1 METTSNNSTNIT
13 TDDIKKLLDGS
24 YFRFQPSPIII
35 NEDKDDE
42 EIEELVSLTNDPEK
56 LMSKIKSLNETE
68 KANQTPDIN
77 LIYENFDAF
86 ISSYISACVDYK
98 QQKNQCYGNFKIL
111 RELCIKNYFYIYNL
125 FKSDCE
131 KNKIN
136 NMNISEAY
144 SHYIINNKDK
154 KSILKTPKIETI
166 NKEGNTKNYY
176 VFSNCYGDFFSIL
189 PALFNDLILSQDNI
203 LEEKTIIFL
212 GNVFDLFN
220 DNFLTDIKNIG
231 DKSPEDLINYKIMF
245 SQYNIIIFFYFI
257 LYLIYYKNFTIY
269 WVLGD
274 HDLSYGFL
282 YFYFFYLFYLGSL
295 KDIKLNFCFTAKI
308 NINTKKYTLSSSPI
322 GKKNIN
328 NTNLYDKINGVINNS
343 FDDLLKDK
351 ISQEDKD
358 LINSNLFNI
367 YDKYSIQPITRNSQ
381 SNIKLDRRRDFT
393 QIFNNESNKS
403 YCKTCSTYSNKI
415 DYNQTM
421 NLIDQKLQ
429 GICEETNKFDFQNF
443 ILEEKINVNIY
454 GKSDKQ
460 PEFIFKD
467 NEIIRLDSNN
477 DNKFINLD
485 VDKIT
490 YNINQFSFC
499 LDSNFSFY
507 KANNKNKFSDYQ
519 KREFNIYQKI
529 YGGSKEITDE
539 NYSKLLEIDEEDNQ
553 KYKVGYIMYIHD
565 NKLYVANLLTNYK
578 IHRYILYVDI
588 YKTGDNLIELDKL
601 YNVGTQTKP
610 KIAGGKITKPIK
622 NNIRNKYIYNK
633 VLDEEEITWTFV
645 LLLNNLFLT
654 DKAKQEFSPFIYKNT
669 DKTDQSQFEVY
680 YPFNISQNILD
691 DKIFISNIEN
701 KETKDLIDNI
711 IKFASEKQISLSDK
725 DNLYKIDEVVN
736 EEIKETD
743 YNNLNIAD
751 FYKIMMFYLNEKI
764 KFIGNINYYL
774 FFNLF
779 VQFYFYLYKY
789 YIYEK
794 LEILPYQ
801 TSERNKL
808 LTDHNYIL
816 SIVLYLVYKQFNEKL
831 NDGETIIL
839 NQNLN
844 SNIQSYFKYLSK

>member
-1 METTSNNSTNIT
+1 MESKSNNSI
-13 TDDIKKLLDGS
+13 DIVAEDIKKLLDGS
-24 YFRFQPSPIII
+24 YFRFQPSNNII
-35 NEDKDDE
+35 NENQDNE
-42 EIEELVSLTNDPEK
+42 EIEELLNLTNDPEK
-56 LMSKIKSLNETE
+56 LMNKIKSLNETE
-68 KANQTPDIN
+68 KTNQTPDIN
-77 LIYENFDAF
+77 LIYENFNSF

-98 QQKNQCYGNFKIL
+98 QQKNQCYCNFKIL
-111 RELCIKNYFYIYNL
+111 RELCVKNYFYIYNL

-144 SHYIINNKDK
+144 KHYIIDNKDK
-154 KSILKTPKIETI
+154 KNILKTPKIETI

-189 PALFNDLILSQDNI
+189 PALFNDLILNQDNI

-220 DNFLTDIKNIG
+220 NNFLTDIKNIG

-245 SQYNIIIFFYFI
+245 SQYNVILFFYFI

-295 KDIKLNFCFTAKI
+295 NDIKLHFYFTAKI
-308 NINTKKYTLSSSPI
+308 NINTKKYILSSSPI

-328 NTNLYDKINGVINNS
+328 NANLYDKINGVINNS
-343 FDDLLKDK
+343 FDDLLNDK

-358 LINSNLFNI
+358 LINSILPNV
-367 YDKYSIQPITRNSQ
+367 YDKYSIQPIARNSQ
-381 SNIKLDRRRDFT
+381 NNIKLDRRGDFT
-393 QIFNNESNKS
+393 QLFNNENNKS
-403 YCKTCSTYSNKI
+403 HCKTYLNTI

-460 PEFIFKD
+460 PKFIFKN
-467 NEIIRLDSNN
+467 NEIIRLNSDN

-490 YNINQFSFC
+490 YNVNQFSFC

-507 KANNKNKFSDYQ
+507 KSNDKNNFNDYQ
-519 KREFNIYQKI
+519 KREFNIYQKL
-529 YGGSKEITDE
+529 YGGSKNITNE
-539 NYSKLLEIDEEDNQ
+539 NYNKLLEIDEKDDQ

-565 NKLYVANLLTNYK
+565 NKLYVADLLTNYK

-588 YKTGDNLIELDKL
+588 YKSGNNLIDLDKL
-601 YNVGTQTKP
+601 YIDNTQIKP
-610 KIAGGKITKPIK
+610 KITGGKISKSIK
-622 NNIRNKYIYNK
+622 NNIKNKYIYNK
-633 VLDEEEITWTFV
+633 VLDEEEITWTFI

-669 DKTDQSQFEVY
+669 DKTEQTHFDIY
-680 YPFNISQNILD
+680 YPFNINQNILD

-701 KETKDLIDNI
+701 KESKDLINNI
-711 IKFASEKQISLSDK
+711 IKFASEKQILLIDK
-725 DNLYKIDEVVN
+725 NNLYKIDEVVN

-743 YNNLNIAD
+743 YNNLSIED
-751 FYKIMMFYLNEKI
+751 FYKIMIFYLNEKI

-789 YIYEK
+789 YVYEK
-794 LEILPYQ
+794 LQISPYQ
-801 TSERNKL
+801 ISERNKL
-808 LTDHNYIL
+808 LNEHNYIL
-816 SIVLYLVYKQFNEKL
+816 SVVLYLVYKQFNEKL
-831 NDGETIIL
+831 NNGETIIL

-844 SNIQSYFKYLSK
+844 PVFLSYFKYLSEQI

>member
-1 METTSNNSTNIT
+1 MNSNEN
-13 TDDIKKLLDGS
+13 IKKLLDGS
-24 YFRFQPSPIII
+24 YFEFQNLIVENI
-35 NEDKDDE
+35 NEDDKLDE
-42 EIEELVSLTNDPEK
+42 IIK
-56 LMSKIKSLNETE
+56 KISANPNNILNEVE
-68 KANQTPDIN
+68 KFNKNNKNTILPDIN
-77 LIYENFDAF
+77 LIYEKINNF
-86 ISSYISACVDYK
+86 ILSYVSVYLGYK
-98 QQKNQCYGNFKIL
+98 EKKDLYYNDFKEL
-111 RELCIKNYFYIYNL
+111 RELCVKNYFYIYNL

-131 KNKIN
+131 NNRLN
-136 NMNISEAY
+136 NMNISQAY
-144 SHYIINNKDK
+144 NHYIINNKDK
-154 KSILKTPKIETI
+154 KNILKTPKIETT
-166 NKEGNTKNYY
+166 NSEGNTKNYY
-176 VFSNCYGDFFSIL
+176 IFSNCNGDFFSIL

-212 GNVFDLFN
+212 GNIFDSFGN
-220 DNFLTDIKNIG
+220 DFLTDIINIG

-245 SQYNIIIFFYFI
+245 SQYNIILFFYFI

-269 WVLGD
+269 WILGD

-295 KDIKLNFCFTAKI
+295 NNIKLYFCFTAKI

-328 NTNLYDKINGVINNS
+328 NANLYEKISGVINNS

-358 LINSNLFNI
+358 LINSNLSNV
-367 YDKYSIQPITRNSQ
+367 YVKYSIRPIAINSQ
-381 SNIKLDRRRDFT
+381 SNVKLDRRGDFT
-393 QIFNNESNKS
+393 QIFNNKTNKS
-403 YCKTCSTYSNKI
+403 YCKTYTNKT

-421 NLIDQKLQ
+421 NLLDQKLQ
-429 GICEETNKFDFQNF
+429 EICEKTNKFDFQYF
-443 ILEEKINVNIY
+443 VPTEKINVNIY
-454 GKSDKQ
+454 GKTDQQ

-467 NEIIRLDSNN
+467 NEIIRLNSDN
-477 DNKFINLD
+477 DDKFINLD

-519 KREFNIYQKI
+519 KREFNKYQKI
-529 YGGSKEITDE
+529 YGGSKEITNE

-553 KYKVGYIMYIHD
+553 KYKVGYIMYIHE
-565 NKLYVANLLTNYK
+565 NKLYIANLLTNYK

-601 YNVGTQTKP
+601 YNTNIQSKP
-610 KIAGGKITKPIK
+610 KTKGGKITKPIK

-645 LLLNNLFLT
+645 LLLNNIFLT

-669 DKTDQSQFEVY
+669 DKTENSHFEVY
-680 YPFNISQNILD
+680 YPFNVSQNILD
-691 DKIFISNIEN
+691 DKIFMSNISNKKTI
-701 KETKDLIDNI
+701 DLINNI
-711 IKFASEKQISLSDK
+711 MKFASEKQISLLDK
-725 DNLYKIDEVVN
+725 DKLYDIEEGVN
-736 EEIKETD
+736 EEIKESD
-743 YNNLNIAD
+743 YDNLSIAD

-764 KFIGNINYYL
+764 KYIGNINYYL

>member
-1 METTSNNSTNIT
+1 MNIL
-13 TDDIKKLLDGS
+13 DDIKKLLDGS
-24 YFRFQPSPIII
+24 YFKYQLLPPQIN
-35 NEDKDDE
+35 NEDEDEE
-42 EIEELVSLTNDPEK
+42 EIEELVNLTNDPEK
-56 LMSKIKSLNETE
+56 LLNKIKSLNEAE
-68 KANQTPDIN
+68 KANQIPDIN
-77 LIYENFDAF
+77 LIYQNFDSF
-86 ISSYISACVDYK
+86 ISSYISACIDYK

-131 KNKIN
+131 NNRLN
-136 NMNISEAY
+136 NMNISQVY
-144 SHYIINNKDK
+144 NHYIINNKDK
-154 KSILKTPKIETI
+154 KNIIKTPKIETT
-166 NKEGNTKNYY
+166 NSEGNTKDYY
-176 VFSNCYGDFFSIL
+176 IFSNCNGDFFSIL

-212 GNVFDLFN
+212 GNIFDSFGN
-220 DNFLTDIKNIG
+220 DFLTDIKNIG
-231 DKSPEDLINYKIMF
+231 DKSPEDLIKYKLMF
-245 SQYNIIIFFYFI
+245 SQYNIIVFFYFI

-269 WVLGD
+269 WILGD

-295 KDIKLNFCFTAKI
+295 NNIKLHFCFTAKI

-328 NTNLYDKINGVINNS
+328 NANLYEKISGVINNS

-358 LINSNLFNI
+358 LINSNLSNV
-367 YDKYSIQPITRNSQ
+367 YDKYSIRPIATNPQ
-381 SNIKLDRRRDFT
+381 SNIKLDRRGDFT

-403 YCKTCSTYSNKI
+403 YCKTYTNKT

-421 NLIDQKLQ
+421 NLLDQKLQ
-429 GICEETNKFDFQNF
+429 EICEKTNKFDFQYF
-443 ILEEKINVNIY
+443 VPMEKINVNIY
-454 GKSDKQ
+454 GKTDQQ

-467 NEIIRLDSNN
+467 NEIIRLNSNN
-477 DNKFINLD
+477 DDKFINLD

-519 KREFNIYQKI
+519 KREFNKYQKI

-553 KYKVGYIMYIHD
+553 KYKVGYIMYIHE
-565 NKLYVANLLTNYK
+565 NKLYIANLLTNYK

-601 YNVGTQTKP
+601 YNTNIQSKP
-610 KIAGGKITKPIK
+610 KTKGGKITKPIK

-633 VLDEEEITWTFV
+633 VLDEEEITWTFI
-645 LLLNNLFLT
+645 LLLNNIFLT

-669 DKTDQSQFEVY
+669 DKTGKSQFEVY
-680 YPFNISQNILD
+680 YPLNIKQNILD
-691 DKIFISNIEN
+691 DKIFISNIDN
-701 KETKDLIDNI
+701 KETVDLISNI
-711 IKFASEKQISLSDK
+711 IKFASEKQISLLDK
-725 DNLYKIDEVVN
+725 DKLYDIEEGVN

-743 YNNLNIAD
+743 YNNLSIAD

-789 YIYEK
+789 YVYEK
-794 LEILPYQ
+794 LQILPYQ

-808 LTDHNYIL
+808 LTDNKYIL
-816 SIVLYLVYKQFNEKL
+816 SVVLYMVYNQYVKKL
-831 NDGETIIL
+831 NNGELFIL
-839 NQNLN
+839 IRYLN
-844 SNIQSYFKYLSK
+844 SNVQSYFKYLGK